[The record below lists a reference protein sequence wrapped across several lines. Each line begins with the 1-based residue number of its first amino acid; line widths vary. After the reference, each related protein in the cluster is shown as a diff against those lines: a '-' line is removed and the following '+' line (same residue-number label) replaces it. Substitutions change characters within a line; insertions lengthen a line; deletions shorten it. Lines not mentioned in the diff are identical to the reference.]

1 MSLSITQTPALVT
14 LAQSPII
21 FTVAESDANLLT
33 SSSFQYVGN
42 LYYWQGGLNASS
54 STAEYVINKYPNTS
68 GVGIFDLNRIINSTL
83 TDFAIANTSNVEY
96 YAVDFYTQYYNGIS
110 FVTGSHVRSQTYKAL
125 DGYGIFQEPI
135 GQNITSASVH
145 WPLMTDGPVS
155 QSAFINNYGSASV
168 YIGQADSN
176 QNIYPNYIKY
186 TDNNNNVGWYR
197 LIDYCGAP
205 ITPSQLSSSL
215 QVAQYPIGPAI
226 AGFPL
231 SSSYSSFTTQAYNVN
246 CSFNS
251 FTPLGNPITYSIDCI
266 QKYPNVRIKWKNRYG
281 QFDWFNFYMVNKQS
295 FQTEKR
301 TYQPQLGSWEAASL
315 SYQNYDSGILNY
327 ITDSK
332 QSIQVNSF
340 WISESYND
348 ILKQLLVSDEIY
360 WIYNEPNSLVRPLTI
375 ATSNIVFKTGVVD
388 NLIQYQFDFNF
399 GQAYKLIL

>member
-1 MSLSITQTPALVT
+1 MSLSITQTPALVS

-21 FTVAESDANLLT
+21 FTVAESNAQLLT
-33 SSSFQYVGN
+33 SSSFQYIGN
-42 LYYWQGGLNASS
+42 LYYWQGGLNASG
-54 STAEYVINKYPNTS
+54 STAEYVINKYPNNS

-96 YAVDFYTQYYNGIS
+96 YAVDFYTQYYNGTT

-155 QSAFINNYGSASV
+155 QSAFLDNYGSASV
-168 YIGQADSN
+168 YVGLDGGTLQ
-176 QNIYPNYIKY
+176 PNKIVY
-186 TDNNNNVGWYR
+186 TSDLATANLTISGN
-197 LIDYCGAP
+197 
-205 ITPSQLSSSL
+205 TSSSA
-215 QVAQYPIGPAI
+215 QTAQYPIGPSA

-231 SSSYSSFTTQAYNVN
+231 SGSFTYYTTQAYY
-246 CSFNS
+246 NS
-251 FTPLGNPITYSIDCI
+251 TPLGSPITYSIDCI

-295 FQTEKR
+295 FETEKR
-301 TYQPQLGSWEAASL
+301 TYQPQLGTFEASTL
-315 SYQNYDSGILNY
+315 TYQNYNSGILNY
-327 ITDSK
+327 VADSK
-332 QSIQVNSF
+332 QSIQVNTF
-340 WISESYND
+340 WIPENYNE

-360 WIYNEPNSLVRPLTI
+360 WVYDEPNGLVRPLTI
-375 ATSNIVFKTGVVD
+375 ATSDIVFKTGVVD
-388 NLIQYQFDFNF
+388 KLIQYQFDFNF